1 MKKTNTNSFNSKPNK
16 QKQAVFSQKKVPS
29 NKIVPVQKV
38 QLQNSINQS
47 VLNDTLEQF
56 VNTTDMNLE
65 NIQLSKQDLSQKN
78 EDKTDIQIE
87 TVINFNN
94 ASTTLDI
101 NEDSKNNK
109 HIKFD
114 DSELAQN
121 SIDYKNLITSST
133 PSIINEQLY
142 FKHNKSES
150 TLSNITFNH
159 VKPGQKK
166 QNEQDLDE
174 DYNLGQI
181 LPQQNA
187 NKSEQV
193 KPKKAPSKKNSVA
206 KVKQFSMDEEDE
218 YEYEEEDDEQEESE
232 YDYEEDEEEEE
243 EKNDCQNNK
252 QNGKITIE
260 QLVTLDPL
268 KSNGMMI
275 QQKKTENEGEQTQ
288 KFQHQK
294 NTSTLPHS
302 LMENRLLMLELSH
315 QDSNKFNKNSPNFGN
330 QRQRVSFQKNIDS
343 QKEKCNQEILNQ
355 NPEANTYYKSSYTTQ
370 YERNSLNVNASLQSD
385 IPNLNQKKKSRQ
397 IHPLQLSISSTQNYV
412 QQYGVSPNNLRH
424 LQSIT
429 NQEMQ
434 MNNAN
439 LHKQGIIKTFGSR
452 ANSISRGPTPSRVLF
467 PNNQQKDIN
476 SQVNKEQN
484 PRDQFQQ
491 DIEPTHCKICLET
504 ECTSETGK
512 MITPCKCSGTL
523 RNVHEECLKTWIL
536 TQQKE
541 IMEAQCEVC
550 MKPYDQTIT
559 FGLKLNV
566 KNTCRDGKMNCLTSS
581 VISMFVIALIIVI
594 SLLFQQNDRINHSNS
609 QYASSDSF
617 LDSTTHVIS
626 LIIICF
632 IILLILLIIIY
643 YTLKEACCI
652 LVVKEWI
659 IEQYVSSP
667 QIEQSQIV
675 EGTYNYQQTTEYQ
688 NQIQYNLQNNKIIT
702 YQQFL
707 MERRSM
713 PTIMPQN
720 IDEENRNIFK
730 QNNRNFNQSRNSPK
744 SQAQSCVTQMQNKQ
758 QKKLSKQEQQNRI
771 NQLLKSKKQLNKP
784 ILFNQRIYSS
794 SRRQSQSNAA
804 VRVSYDLS

>member
-1 MKKTNTNSFNSKPNK
+1 MKKTNTNTFKSKPNT
-16 QKQAVFSQKKVPS
+16 QKQAVFSQKKIS
-29 NKIVPVQKV
+29 NNKIVPESKI

-47 VLNDTLEQF
+47 ALNDTLEQF
-56 VNTTDMNLE
+56 VNTTDMNLD
-65 NIQLSKQDLSQKN
+65 NILQTKQDFNQNIL
-78 EDKTDIQIE
+78 EKTNIQIE
-87 TVINFNN
+87 TATNFNN
-94 ASTTLDI
+94 LSTTLDA
-101 NEDSKNNK
+101 NEDTKNNK
-109 HIKFD
+109 LIKFD

-121 SIDYKNLITSST
+121 SIDYKNLVTSST

-150 TLSNITFNH
+150 TLSNITFNQ

-166 QNEQDLDE
+166 QNEQDLEE
-174 DYNLGQI
+174 DYNLGEI
-181 LPQQNA
+181 LPQQNI
-187 NKSEQV
+187 NESEQK
-193 KPKKAPSKKNSVA
+193 KPKKIPSKKNSVA
-206 KVKQFSMDEEDE
+206 KVQQFNMNEEDE
-218 YEYEEEDDEQEESE
+218 YEYEEEEDDEQEESQYE
-232 YDYEEDEEEEE
+232 YEDDEEEE
-243 EKNDCQNNK
+243 EKNDCQDDK
-252 QNGKITIE
+252 ENGKITIE
-260 QLVTLDPL
+260 QLVTLDPQ
-268 KSNGMMI
+268 KNKGII
-275 QQKKTENEGEQTQ
+275 QQKKYQNEGDQTQ
-288 KFQHQK
+288 KTQQQK
-294 NTSTLPHS
+294 NVSTLPHS
-302 LMENRLLMLELSH
+302 LMENRLLMLELSQ
-315 QDSNKFNKNSPNFGN
+315 QDQNKLNKNSPNFGN
-330 QRQRVSFQKNIDS
+330 QKQRVSFQKNIDS
-343 QKEKCNQEILNQ
+343 QKENYNQEIINQ
-355 NPEANTYYKSSYTTQ
+355 NPEVNTYFKSSYTTQ
-370 YERNSLNVNASLQSD
+370 NERNSLNVNTSLQSEF
-385 IPNLNQKKKSRQ
+385 PRQKKSRQ
-397 IHPLQLSISSTQNYV
+397 VHPLQLSINTSQNYI
-412 QQYGVSPNNLRH
+412 QHYSVSPNNLRH
-424 LQSIT
+424 FQSIT

-439 LHKQGIIKTFGSR
+439 LHKQGIIKQFGSR
-452 ANSISRGPTPSRVLF
+452 ANSISRGPTPSRILI

-476 SQVNKEQN
+476 SQINKEQN
-484 PRDQFQQ
+484 NIDQFQQ
-491 DIEPTHCKICLET
+491 DNEPVHCKICLET

-581 VISMFVIALIIVI
+581 VIFMFVIALIIVI
-594 SLLFQQNDRINHSNS
+594 SLLFQQNDKINHSS
-609 QYASSDSF
+609 TQYANSDSF
-617 LDSTTHVIS
+617 LDSSTHVIS
-626 LIIICF
+626 LITICF
-632 IILLILLIIIY
+632 VILLILLIIVY

-652 LVVKEWI
+652 LVVKDWI
-659 IEQYVSSP
+659 IEQYVASP

-688 NQIQYNLQNNKIIT
+688 NQIQSNLQNNKIIT

-713 PTIMPQN
+713 PAIMPQN
-720 IDEENRNIFK
+720 FDLENRNIMK
-730 QNNRNFNQSRNSPK
+730 NNNRQINQSRNSPK

-758 QKKLSKQEQQNRI
+758 QKNLSKQEQQNRI

-784 ILFNQRIYSS
+784 IMFNQRIYSS